1 MTVPQALL
9 KMLSPFW
16 FNHMFNYFLVT
27 KAVLRYGMAM
37 LAVGVSVSANCPS
50 FCNGPSSV
58 NSDRKEVSVDT
69 RIMM

>member
-1 MTVPQALL
+1 
-9 KMLSPFW
+9 
-16 FNHMFNYFLVT
+16 
-27 KAVLRYGMAM
+27 M